1 MLRMKQIA
9 AEVKN
14 VSQDDGN
21 QVQISDW
28 WVVRSIV
35 LFLSPE
41 GENQYLVTPT
51 TLSILIYVIV
61 ALDQL

>member
-1 MLRMKQIA
+1 MLRMKLIA
-9 AEVKN
+9 VEVKN

-28 WVVRSIV
+28 RVVRSIV

-51 TLSILIYVIV
+51 TLSILIYVIA
-61 ALDQL
+61 ALNQL

>member
-1 MLRMKQIA
+1 MLRMKLIA
-9 AEVKN
+9 VEVKN

-28 WVVRSIV
+28 RVVRSIV

-41 GENQYLVTPT
+41 GGNQYLVTPT
-51 TLSILIYVIV
+51 TLSILIYVIA

>member
-9 AEVKN
+9 AEVTN